1 MGVPHGGFD
10 SISKGMKIP
19 IRLGVLLSGSG
30 RTLQNLIDRIQ
41 DGSLPARIEVVIS
54 SHPGVK
60 GLERAEKLKIP
71 AVTVDFN
78 QFVNA
83 EGKRDDRAFS
93 DAVTKQLDRY
103 PVDLVIMAGFIRRY
117 LFPKKYEGRVLNIH
131 PALLPDFGGKGYHG
145 ERVHEA
151 VLKKGVKESGCTVHV
166 ADLEYDRGPIILQ
179 KRVPVLPGDTP
190 ETLAARVF
198 EAECEAYPE
207 AIRRV
212 AAERGAVPCRS

>member
-1 MGVPHGGFD
+1 
-10 SISKGMKIP
+10 MKIP

-60 GLERAEKLKIP
+60 GLDRAEKAKIP
-71 AVTVDFN
+71 AVTVDFKT
-78 QFVNA
+78 FP
-83 EGKRDDRAFS
+83 DDRAFS
-93 DAVTKQLDRY
+93 DAVTKQLDRH
-103 PVDLVIMAGFIRRY
+103 PVDLVLMAGFIRRY
-117 LFPKKYEGRVLNIH
+117 LFPNKFEGRVLNIH

-145 ERVHEA
+145 EKVHRA
-151 VLKKGVKESGCTVHV
+151 VLEKGVKETGCTVHI
-166 ADLEYDRGPIILQ
+166 ADLEYDRGPILLQ

-207 AIRRV
+207 AIRRM
-212 AAERGAVPCRS
+212 AAVEVR

>member
-1 MGVPHGGFD
+1 
-10 SISKGMKIP
+10 MKNP

-54 SHPGVK
+54 SHAGVK
-60 GLERAEKLKIP
+60 GLERAQSAKIP
-71 AVTVDFN
+71 AVTVDYKDFP
-78 QFVNA
+78 
-83 EGKRDDRAFS
+83 DDRAFS
-93 DAVTKQLDRY
+93 DAVTQQLDRH

-145 ERVHEA
+145 EKVHRA
-151 VLKKGVKESGCTVHV
+151 VLQKGVKESGCTVHI
-166 ADLEYDRGPIILQ
+166 ADLEYDRGTILLQ

-207 AIRRV
+207 AIRRM
-212 AAERGAVPCRS
+212 AAVEVR